1 MSSRGKTVVSTFPWW
16 ISSML
21 FSKNIPSLC
30 YLVTISWWFRANSVD
45 SCSDSS
51 TWRKNRNPEK
61 GTDSLTTS
69 NGKSLDT
76 QVVTI
81 DLQKKQTFN
90 KHITRNHNIISKKPH
105 LNHLKIK
112 SIEPPHYSPAQ
123 QQFFGP
129 SAWELELAA
138 RGPAFAWEKIASRM
152 RGQPIREDRT
162 HHLGMKKNLD
172 SHVSIPSQSFSH
184 RTWIFGHQRDCRFL
198 FLGVSPS
205 FLGSMSKLWKAIL
218 RVNQHVSFI
227 LCFSCWYLLS
237 RQSIELD
244 SERKRNK
251 TWPKGLI
258 WFKTF
263 YGGKVET

>member
-1 MSSRGKTVVSTFPWW
+1 MVDQLHV
-16 ISSML
+16 I
-21 FSKNIPSLC
+21 
-30 YLVTISWWFRANSVD
+30 SVD
-45 SCSDSS
+45 SCFDSS
-51 TWRKNRNPEK
+51 CLTEEPGGPEK
-61 GTDSLTTS
+61 GFQILSQHLME
-69 NGKSLDT
+69 NLCIHKSLLS
-76 QVVTI
+76 I
-81 DLQKKQTFN
+81 FKKKQAFN

-184 RTWIFGHQRDCRFL
+184 RTWIFGHQRDCWFL